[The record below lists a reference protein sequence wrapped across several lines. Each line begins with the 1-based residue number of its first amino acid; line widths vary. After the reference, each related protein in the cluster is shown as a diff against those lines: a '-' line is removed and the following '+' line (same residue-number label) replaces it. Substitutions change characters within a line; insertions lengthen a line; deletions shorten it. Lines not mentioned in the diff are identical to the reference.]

1 MLQFDDVRLPLP
13 DQDQVGVAVD
23 LTLHAGD
30 LVLVQPGDDQHE
42 RVLADVACGLV
53 PPERGAVRFLGR
65 PWPELPADQ
74 ANALRGR
81 IGHLLRRG
89 AWLPYLTLLDNILL
103 PQLHHTRRPYAEIR
117 AEAARLASWFGLPG
131 LPTGR
136 PGDVPPAMLQRA
148 ACVRAFLGA
157 PSLIIVESLADDLAD
172 GLLAPLINAMRVA
185 RDRDAAVLWFC
196 PGCRP
201 LRRPEPAGDQAPAPA
216 GRRARAA
223 GGRRMSDTLPRFRYA
238 SRRVGMLVLIA
249 FGIFVIAVL
258 QAGVLRDLF
267 KSTLSLRVI
276 LPESGLAGLNEGASV
291 EILGTDAGSVQEI
304 VIDPEQKFH
313 AVVEI
318 EEAMQPFVRRDSKVF
333 IRKQFGIAGAAFLEI
348 TRGQGEP
355 LDWDYAVLTAEA
367 DQAPTESM
375 GEILEEVRA
384 KVLPIVD
391 DVQRTIGAAGDLIA
405 QLQAPDGQL
414 QMVLGDLGKVTGR
427 LAAGEGTVGRL
438 LADDTLVRELETTL
452 GFGQPAARPAR
463 WHHRGLPVDVR

>member
-1 MLQFDDVRLPLP
+1 
-13 DQDQVGVAVD
+13 
-23 LTLHAGD
+23 
-30 LVLVQPGDDQHE
+30 
-42 RVLADVACGLV
+42 
-53 PPERGAVRFLGR
+53 
-65 PWPELPADQ
+65 
-74 ANALRGR
+74 
-81 IGHLLRRG
+81 
-89 AWLPYLTLLDNILL
+89 
-103 PQLHHTRRPYAEIR
+103 
-117 AEAARLASWFGLPG
+117 
-131 LPTGR
+131 
-136 PGDVPPAMLQRA
+136 
-148 ACVRAFLGA
+148 
-157 PSLIIVESLADDLAD
+157 
-172 GLLAPLINAMRVA
+172 
-185 RDRDAAVLWFC
+185 
-196 PGCRP
+196 
-201 LRRPEPAGDQAPAPA
+201 
-216 GRRARAA
+216 
-223 GGRRMSDTLPRFRYA
+223 MSDTLPRFRYA

-291 EILGTDAGSVQEI
+291 EILGTEAGSVQEI

-318 EEAMQPFVRRDSKVF
+318 EESMQPFVRRDSKVF

-375 GEILEEVRA
+375 GEILEEVQA

-391 DVQRTIGAAGDLIA
+391 DVERTIGAAGDLIA

-414 QMVLGDLGKVTGR
+414 QTVLGDLGKVTAR

-438 LADDTLVRELETTL
+438 LAEDTLVRELETTL
-452 GFGQPAARPAR
+452 ASVNQQLGRLDGIITDFQSTSGEVAVLSQALGAQSEKLPEMLASANAALAAFSQVMAEVERAMPEITELVRETSSASVALPTLLTQTQETMAELQQLLVQLQGVWLFGGRDGDAAERTRLSPLEVRP
-463 WHHRGLPVDVR
+463 